1 MKTAITA
8 IVAAVLLSLCANAQ
22 TAEQIVQQNLSATKI
37 NTIESIVLKGEVTEY
52 GSTSTISI
60 ECRNDGKMLKKTTD
74 VIGTTIV
81 CWYGNGGW
89 VQNEMAGGSKK
100 RPTTN
105 ILSMNGFEARNIVR
119 DMGYMPRPDKAESV
133 ILSEQTI
140 LNGIPVYVLRATYDE
155 NEQRT
160 LYIRQDNFLMMREIR
175 KELNQGNLDVIV
187 DYSDYQT
194 TSGITIPGTIIK
206 TVAGNTVSTYRMS
219 SAEINTPL
227 ADILFAP

>member
-1 MKTAITA
+1 MTLA
-8 IVAAVLLSLCANAQ
+8 ANAQ

-52 GSTSTISI
+52 GRTSATLT

-74 VIGTTIV
+74 AMGTTTI

-100 RPTTN
+100 RPFVNMTDM
-105 ILSMNGFEARNIVR
+105 SVYVARNIAR
-119 DMGYMPRPDKAESV
+119 DMGLMTRPDKAESV

-140 LNGIPVYVLRATYDE
+140 LNGIPVYVLHATYDE
-155 NEQRT
+155 NDQRT

-187 DYSDYQT
+187 DYADYQT
-194 TSGITIPGTIIK
+194 TNGITIPGTIIK
-206 TVAGNTVSTYRMS
+206 TISGKIISTFHIS
-219 SAEINTPL
+219 SVEINTPL